1 MSMPL
6 DLIDPHTPEAATVW
20 QDLARQCP
28 HSYFLSWGWV
38 EHWLSSLPP
47 AADIRL
53 AVIREGSVPIA
64 AAFLGHASVVRQRL
78 FRSTAWLLNQTG
90 DRALDQLYIEDNAF
104 LFRPG
109 SALSVRDLLALLPG
123 EWEELYLSGVDSR
136 TPTGALLR
144 GVAEPYQLLIANRI
158 PAPYVDLSAI
168 RAQRKDYLA
177 LLGSNTRSQ
186 IRRCYKLYEARAPL
200 CCEVAATAGEA
211 LAIYAELV
219 DLHQRWWNR
228 RGARGA
234 FANPYFET
242 FHRGL
247 IERRF
252 DAGEVQLIR
261 VRCGETTIGCLYNF
275 VWNGTVSFYQSGL
288 RAEDDN
294 RLKPGFICH
303 TEAVRHNLE
312 AGHATYDFMASF
324 DDYKLRMST
333 HQRELVWAR
342 IQKPRLKF
350 AVERTLRA
358 GALRAVAQYRKATSG
373 RKRAARVQ
381 TAEPA
386 C

>member
-1 MSMPL
+1 MRLELL
-6 DLIDPHTPEAATVW
+6 DPRTPEAAAVW
-20 QDLARQCP
+20 QELARECP
-28 HSYFLSWGWV
+28 HSYFLSPGWV
-38 EHWLSSLPP
+38 RHWLSTLPP
-47 AADIRL
+47 AADVKL
-53 AVIREGSVPIA
+53 AVIRDGTAPVA

-104 LFRPG
+104 LIRPG
-109 SALSVRDLLALLPG
+109 GALSACELLAMLPG
-123 EWEELYLSGVDSR
+123 KWEELYLSGIDPR

-144 GVAEPYQLLIANRI
+144 EVGEPYQLLIANRI
-158 PAPYVDLSAI
+158 PAPYVDLAAL

-177 LLGSNTRSQ
+177 ALGSNTRSQ
-186 IRRCYKLYEARAPL
+186 IRRSYKLYEAQAPL
-200 CCEVAATAGEA
+200 RREVAANVAQA
-211 LAIYAELV
+211 LSIYAELV
-219 DLHQRWWNR
+219 ELHQQWWNG
-228 RGARGA
+228 RGQRGA
-234 FANPYFET
+234 FANSYFDA

-252 DAGEVQLIR
+252 RAGELQLIR
-261 VRCGETTIGCLYNF
+261 VRSGDTTIGCLYNF

-288 RAEDDN
+288 RGEEDN

-303 TEAVRHNLE
+303 AEAVRHNME
-312 AGHATYDFMASF
+312 AGHAIYDFMASF

-350 AVERTLRA
+350 AIERVLRA
-358 GALRAVAQYRKATSG
+358 GALRAIAHYRRAASG
-373 RKRAARVQ
+373 RKRAPRVEA
-381 TAEPA
+381 AEPA